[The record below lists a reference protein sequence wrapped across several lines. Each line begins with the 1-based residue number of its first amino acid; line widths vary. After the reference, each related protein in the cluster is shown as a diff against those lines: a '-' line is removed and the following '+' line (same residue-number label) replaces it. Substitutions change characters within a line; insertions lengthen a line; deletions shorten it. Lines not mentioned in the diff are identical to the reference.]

1 MSALRRGLPALAL
14 LALAG
19 CGGGGETV
27 RERPAPPTAVTVAPT
42 PPPEPPEAPAIPE
55 NAPNASAAASE
66 AAASAQL
73 PPSAFVCMPSEEYK
87 ANRKAEAR
95 RETAL
100 RAALAAAAATP
111 PPVVLPPP
119 PEAKPQPSGK
129 LGSILGRKVV
139 GTEGDDMGRVVDVLA
154 DQGGRARAAVIDFG
168 GFLGVG
174 NRRVAVDWRL
184 LQFVPDDPDKPLVLS
199 LSRQQ
204 VQAAPE
210 FKDAAHTEQEIV
222 TPPGPS
228 GR

>member
-1 MSALRRGLPALAL
+1 MSAPRLALPALAL

-19 CGGGGETV
+19 CGGGHAA
-27 RERPAPPTAVTVAPT
+27 REQPAPPTAVMVAPA
-42 PPPEPPEAPAIPE
+42 PEPVPEPAPIPE
-55 NAPNASAAASE
+55 NAPSASAAASE
-66 AAASAQL
+66 AAAGTQL
-73 PPSAFVCMPSEEYK
+73 PPSAFVCLPSEEYR
-87 ANRKAEAR
+87 AGRKADAR
-95 RETAL
+95 RDAAL
-100 RAALAAAAATP
+100 RAALAAAAAAPP

-119 PEAKPQPSGK
+119 PETRPPASGK

-184 LQFVPDDPDKPLVLS
+184 LQFVPDDPDKPLLLS

-222 TPPGPS
+222 TPPAGSS
-228 GR
+228 GH